1 LDAAELDRW
10 LGPRARP
17 GLLARF
23 TGAGEST
30 ADISR
35 RDAAVAR
42 IAARGRLRASE
53 IVLAPLRF
61 EKFDGQA
68 ELAGRTI
75 TIRKAQADFFGGKA
89 LGTFSARLLADP
101 SYQFQGRFERVDV
114 ARLVRAVP
122 SLSTRVA
129 GTASATLTLT
139 AHGVGR
145 ANLVRSMEGD
155 GRVDARNVELSGMD
169 FASLISGDAQDSSPG
184 RFASAQGNFHIGGGG
199 IEVADFVLDNSQGRF
214 QAEGRI
220 DFSHAL
226 NLRIHPSIFHAAT
239 NLASVPPPSFVLG
252 GTIESPSVGPPPPPA
267 KSAAKSAAR
276 TR

>member
-1 LDAAELDRW
+1 M
-10 LGPRARP
+10 
-17 GLLARF
+17 
-23 TGAGEST
+23 
-30 ADISR
+30 
-35 RDAAVAR
+35 
-42 IAARGRLRASE
+42 
-53 IVLAPLRF
+53 RF

-89 LGTFSARLLADP
+89 LGTLSARLLADP

-155 GRVDARNVELSGMD
+155 GRLDARNVELSGMD
-169 FASLISGDAQDSSPG
+169 FASLISGNAQDSSPG

-199 IEVADFVLDNSQGRF
+199 IEVAAFGLETALGMSRHEIPTSIPRHQCGISLRGREP
-214 QAEGRI
+214 ARRGI
-220 DFSHAL
+220 L
-226 NLRIHPSIFHAAT
+226 
-239 NLASVPPPSFVLG
+239 SVPGNQARKIHSADSTFRASSLP
-252 GTIESPSVGPPPPPA
+252 SPSMERT
-267 KSAAKSAAR
+267 KFAR
-276 TR
+276 PTP